1 MFEKFYKLISN
12 DIGIDLGTSN
22 TLVYLKG
29 HGIVV
34 NEPSVVAVNM
44 KTSQILAVGTKAKE
58 MLGRTPGHIKAIR
71 PLVDGVISDFEVTE
85 EMLSYLINKADKI
98 SKKFAR
104 PRVLIGVPTGTTNVE
119 TRAVYDAA
127 RSAGAREVF
136 LVEEP
141 MAAAIGIRLPIKDPV
156 GSMIIDIGG
165 GTTDIAVIS
174 LGGVVK
180 SKNLKIAGDRLNND
194 IITYMRD
201 EFKILIGERTAE
213 MIKISIGSVLPGE
226 YMETE
231 VHGRDLLTGL
241 PRAVVVTDSDIRE
254 AITPSVRGLVEGVK
268 DMLETTPPEI
278 LSDIM
283 HRGITLS
290 GGGALIPGL
299 DQLLQRVLKIPVYV
313 VEDPL
318 SAVARGTGVILDNIP
333 FYKEVL
339 IVNQDKIMMSNY
351 NSILIENINLKEIL
365 GRKNEKTAMILAAVL
380 SKPNQSPYD
389 TIIIDAGTKQGLKT
403 GDVIFALGNIP
414 IGRVSNVYPNS
425 SKVILFSNSGE
436 KMQVVISGKDVFM
449 EVVGR
454 GGGNFEMILPRDF
467 ILVKGDQVV
476 LPGITSYVLGIVET
490 IISDP
495 RDPFVKALLVSPANI
510 QELKFVQVELQ
521 K

>member
-1 MFEKFYKLISN
+1 MFEKLYKLISN

-29 HGIVV
+29 HGIVI
-34 NEPSVVAVNM
+34 NEPSVVAVNI
-44 KTSQILAVGTKAKE
+44 KTNQILAVGAKAKE
-58 MLGRTPGHIKAIR
+58 MLGRTPGHIRAIR
-71 PLVDGVISDFEVTE
+71 PLVEGVISDFEVTE

-98 SKKFAR
+98 SQKLAR
-104 PRVLIGVPTGTTNVE
+104 PRVLVGVPSGTTNVE

-141 MAAAIGIRLPIKDPV
+141 MAAAIGVRLPIKDPV

-213 MIKISIGSVLPGE
+213 MVKIAIGSVIPGN

-241 PRAVVVTDSDIRE
+241 PRAVTVTDADIRE
-254 AITPSVRGLVEGVK
+254 ALTFSIKGLVEGVK

-283 HRGITLS
+283 HQGITLT
-290 GGGALIPGL
+290 GGGALLPGL
-299 DQLLQRVLKIPVYV
+299 GELLQRVLKIPVYG

-318 SAVARGTGVILDNIP
+318 SAVARGTGVILDDIP

-339 IVNQDKIMMSNY
+339 IGNQD
-351 NSILIENINLKEIL
+351 E
-365 GRKNEKTAMILAAVL
+365 
-380 SKPNQSPYD
+380 
-389 TIIIDAGTKQGLKT
+389 
-403 GDVIFALGNIP
+403 
-414 IGRVSNVYPNS
+414 
-425 SKVILFSNSGE
+425 
-436 KMQVVISGKDVFM
+436 
-449 EVVGR
+449 
-454 GGGNFEMILPRDF
+454 LP
-467 ILVKGDQVV
+467 
-476 LPGITSYVLGIVET
+476 
-490 IISDP
+490 P
-495 RDPFVKALLVSPANI
+495 R
-510 QELKFVQVELQ
+510 
-521 K
+521 

>member
-1 MFEKFYKLISN
+1 MLEKLYKLISN

-29 HGIVV
+29 HGIVI
-34 NEPSVVAVNM
+34 NEPSVVAVNT
-44 KTSQILAVGTKAKE
+44 KTSQILAVGTHAKE
-58 MLGRTPGHIKAIR
+58 MLGRTPPHIKAIR

-98 SKKFAR
+98 SKKLAR
-104 PRVLIGVPTGTTNVE
+104 PRVVVGVPSGTTNVE

-141 MAAAIGIRLPIKDPV
+141 MAAAIGIRLPIKEPV

-165 GTTDIAVIS
+165 GTTDVAVIS
-174 LGGVVK
+174 LGGIVK

-194 IITYMRD
+194 IISYMRD

-213 MIKISIGSVLPGE
+213 MVKIAIATALPGE

-241 PRAVVVTDSDIRE
+241 PREVVVTDSDIRE
-254 AITPSVRGLVEGVK
+254 ALSASIKGLVEGVK
-268 DMLETTPPEI
+268 DMLESTPPEI

-290 GGGALIPGL
+290 GGGALLPGL
-299 DQLLQRVLKIPVYV
+299 GELLQSVLKIPIYV

-318 SAVARGTGVILDNIP
+318 SAVARGTGVILDDLE

-339 IVNQDKIMMSNY
+339 IGNQD
-351 NSILIENINLKEIL
+351 E
-365 GRKNEKTAMILAAVL
+365 
-380 SKPNQSPYD
+380 
-389 TIIIDAGTKQGLKT
+389 
-403 GDVIFALGNIP
+403 
-414 IGRVSNVYPNS
+414 
-425 SKVILFSNSGE
+425 
-436 KMQVVISGKDVFM
+436 
-449 EVVGR
+449 
-454 GGGNFEMILPRDF
+454 LP
-467 ILVKGDQVV
+467 
-476 LPGITSYVLGIVET
+476 
-490 IISDP
+490 P
-495 RDPFVKALLVSPANI
+495 R
-510 QELKFVQVELQ
+510 
-521 K
+521 

>member
-1 MFEKFYKLISN
+1 MKFLDKFYKLISN

-29 HGIVV
+29 HGIVI
-34 NEPSVVAVNM
+34 NEPSVVAVNI
-44 KTSQILAVGTKAKE
+44 KTNQVLAVGTAAKE
-58 MLGRTPGHIKAIR
+58 MLGRTPGHIRAIR

-98 SKKFAR
+98 SKKIGR
-104 PRVLIGVPTGTTNVE
+104 PRVVVGVPSGTTNVE
-119 TRAVYDAA
+119 SRAVYDAA

-141 MAAAIGIRLPIKDPV
+141 MAAAIGVRLPIKDPV

-174 LGGVVK
+174 LGGIVK

-194 IITYMRD
+194 IISYMRD

-213 MIKISIGSVLPGE
+213 MVKIAIGSVSQGE

-231 VHGRDLLTGL
+231 VQGRDLLTGL
-241 PRAVVVTDSDIRE
+241 PREVVVTDSDIRE
-254 AITPSVRGLVEGVK
+254 ALALSIRGLVEGVK

-299 DQLLQRVLKIPVYV
+299 NELLQSVLKMPVYV

-318 SAVARGTGVILDNIP
+318 SAVARGTGVILDDLP
-333 FYKEVL
+333 LYKDVL
-339 IVNQDKIMMSNY
+339 IGNQD
-351 NSILIENINLKEIL
+351 E
-365 GRKNEKTAMILAAVL
+365 
-380 SKPNQSPYD
+380 
-389 TIIIDAGTKQGLKT
+389 
-403 GDVIFALGNIP
+403 
-414 IGRVSNVYPNS
+414 
-425 SKVILFSNSGE
+425 
-436 KMQVVISGKDVFM
+436 
-449 EVVGR
+449 
-454 GGGNFEMILPRDF
+454 LP
-467 ILVKGDQVV
+467 
-476 LPGITSYVLGIVET
+476 
-490 IISDP
+490 P
-495 RDPFVKALLVSPANI
+495 R
-510 QELKFVQVELQ
+510 
-521 K
+521 